1 MTLGS
6 NMKIVKW
13 IKAKIAKK
21 RKQKKT
27 DRQLMLEIIENTNKK
42 VLNIFYKKEWMIIH
56 QGNDYY

>member
-1 MTLGS
+1 
-6 NMKIVKW
+6 MKIVKW